1 MSTNKYTRKHY
12 HISTKAAGPVFADS
26 SYELRAA
33 ILLDQDPEV
42 LVYQDH
48 QYFISDEGQ
57 TRIYDY
63 LVTYKNGDRKLIE
76 IKPKTRIKEFEKQIK
91 DNRIHA
97 EKNGWL
103 FEIWTEQ
110 ELGFEDSKQITK
122 WADDHIKERTGID
135 YSVVR
140 KKKSCMKVKRH
151 YRTHIANDKVT
162 LFCSFCNKEHTPLRL
177 THDKNIAR
185 NGRYICEREGGKIA
199 GSRPKPHLRKDNPH
213 AADGKKECISCL
225 QILEFKLFSPDNTKS
240 DGLCRSC
247 KTCRSTKA
255 KEKYKNKTK

>member
-33 ILLDQDPEV
+33 ILLDQDPKV

-48 QYFISDEGQ
+48 QSFTSDEGQ
-57 TRIYDY
+57 TRIYDF

-76 IKPKTRIKEFEKQIK
+76 IKPKNRIKQFEKQIE
-91 DNRIHA
+91 DNRIYA
-97 EKNGWL
+97 KKNGWL

-110 ELGFEDSKQITK
+110 ELGFENSRQITN
-122 WADDHIKERTGID
+122 WADEYIMEHTGID
-135 YSVVR
+135 YTIAR
-140 KKKSCMKVKRH
+140 KEKACMKVKRY
-151 YRTHIANDKVT
+151 YRTHIAQDTVNVH
-162 LFCSFCNKEHTPLRL
+162 CSFCNEEHTPLRL

-185 NGRYICEREGGKIA
+185 NGRYICEREGGHIA
-199 GSRPKPHLRKDNPH
+199 GSRPKPHLRKNNPH
-213 AADGKKECISCL
+213 VADGKKECVNCL
-225 QILEFKLFSPDNTKS
+225 QILEFKLFSPDNSKS

-247 KTCRSTKA
+247 KICRSKKA
-255 KEKYKNKTK
+255 KEKYNKKTK